1 MVDELENKGE
11 NIIARAIPLH
21 VFVGSLFYL
30 VEFMVMEN
38 LGEFI
43 DDKLTQVVF
52 GRPFKRLTNLDEKL
66 IEGLITFSEGD
77 EYFVYQMPRTHPRF
91 KDFSMEKC
99 SRYPPLEMLSE
110 NDKRKVLG
118 ETLST
123 ILV

>member
-1 MVDELENKGE
+1 MNIILRNEYNKIMVDELENKGE

-77 EYFVYQMPRTHPRF
+77 EYFVYQMLPVH
-91 KDFSMEKC
+91 S
-99 SRYPPLEMLSE
+99 
-110 NDKRKVLG
+110 
-118 ETLST
+118 
-123 ILV
+123 